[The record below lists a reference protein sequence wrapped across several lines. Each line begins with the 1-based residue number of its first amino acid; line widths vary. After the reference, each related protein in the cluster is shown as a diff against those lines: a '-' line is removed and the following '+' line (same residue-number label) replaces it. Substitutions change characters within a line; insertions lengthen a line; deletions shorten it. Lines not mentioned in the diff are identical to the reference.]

1 MARFAERMIEATPID
16 VVAEFFPAFAVHDKT
31 EALANFDAV
40 PALVLA
46 GDRDLITPSDHS
58 DTIAELLPGA
68 ESVCEPGAGHLVMLE
83 RPEVV
88 TGHLETLIERAAAAA
103 AAARSARA

>member
-46 GDRDLITPSDHS
+46 GDRDLITPPTTATPSPS
-58 DTIAELLPGA
+58 
-68 ESVCEPGAGHLVMLE
+68 CC
-83 RPEVV
+83 
-88 TGHLETLIERAAAAA
+88 RAPSRCAS
-103 AAARSARA
+103 RARATW